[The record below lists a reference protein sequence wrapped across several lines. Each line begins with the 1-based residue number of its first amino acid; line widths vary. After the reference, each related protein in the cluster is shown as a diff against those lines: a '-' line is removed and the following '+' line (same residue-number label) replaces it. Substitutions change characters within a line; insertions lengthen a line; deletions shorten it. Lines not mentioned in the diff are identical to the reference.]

1 MAGKVE
7 GEGRVKGKMQ
17 DANKQLVNGEKKE
30 ETGEEGA
37 RWVASG
43 NRGITFSDVSMK
55 HTAAKRENMGVR

>member
-1 MAGKVE
+1 MGK
-7 GEGRVKGKMQ
+7 R
-17 DANKQLVNGEKKE
+17 KKRL
-30 ETGEEGA
+30 GEEGA